1 MFRTSEMLAWLLAIP
16 FFLAIILLLFA
27 VLAGNP

>member
-1 MFRTSEMLAWLLAIP
+1 MIAWILSIIY
-16 FFLAIILLLFA
+16 FLEIILLLFA